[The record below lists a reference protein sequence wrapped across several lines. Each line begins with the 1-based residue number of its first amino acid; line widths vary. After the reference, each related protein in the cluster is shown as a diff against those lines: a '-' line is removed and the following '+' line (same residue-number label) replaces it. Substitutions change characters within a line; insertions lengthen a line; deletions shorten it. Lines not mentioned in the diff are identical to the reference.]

1 MTTTKGSN
9 FVMSWTPEKFLRR
22 TEESIKRG
30 LELAAIEY
38 EGELKRVL
46 DKPGPMPSKMTKGQK
61 ERMAAAGE
69 VRRASKPGEPPRRR
83 RGILRSSIGH
93 APRLEGM
100 VQRVGSGVA
109 YARHLEWGTTTGR
122 LKARPFFR
130 PTLRRMVGQLTAII
144 AREVKRGG

>member
-9 FVMSWTPEKFLRR
+9 FVMSWTPDRFLRR
-22 TEESIKRG
+22 MDESIKRG

-38 EGELKRVL
+38 EGELKRVIS
-46 DKPGPMPSKMTKGQK
+46 KPGPMKGKMANKQK

-83 RGILRSSIGH
+83 HGVLRSSIGH
-93 APRLEGM
+93 ASRLGGL
-100 VQRVGSGVA
+100 VQRVGSSVA
-109 YARHLEWGTTTGR
+109 YARHLEWGTTAGR

-130 PTLRRMVGQLTAII
+130 PTLRRMVGQLTGII

>member
-1 MTTTKGSN
+1 MATTKGSN
-9 FVMSWTPEKFLRR
+9 FVMSWTPEKFLRQ
-22 TEESIKRG
+22 TEASIKRG

-46 DKPGPMPSKMTKGQK
+46 DKPGPMTSEMKRGQK
-61 ERMAAAGE
+61 ERMAAYGE

-83 RGILRSSIGH
+83 GGHLRSSIGH
-93 APRLEGM
+93 APRLGGL
-100 VQRVGSGVA
+100 VQRIGSGLD

-130 PTLRRMVGQLTAII
+130 PTLRRMVGQLTGII